1 MIPQI
6 YMKSILAFSLLLSLF
21 TFIKVNDAGKGPE
34 DYWESV
40 MKDQPI
46 PEAIK
51 TLLHRDP
58 PHFPG
63 ERKKDH
69 FLKTFDTT
77 PRAVVYH
84 GHLDQLKEEKPYVEE
99 YSERKKDMDR
109 VDPQLKLLT

>member
-1 MIPQI
+1 
-6 YMKSILAFSLLLSLF
+6 MKSIFAFLLLFSLFLF
-21 TFIKVNDAGKGPE
+21 VDINGARKGPE
-34 DYWESV
+34 EDYWQSV

-58 PHFPG
+58 PYFSG

-77 PRAVVYH
+77 PLAVVYH
-84 GHLDQLKEEKPYVEE
+84 AYLDQLKEEKPYDVEE
-99 YSERKKDMDR
+99 YSETKKDAVMI
-109 VDPQLKLLT
+109 LS